1 MEEKKNGVYTYCRK
15 STQYSTWSRQCFMND
30 APCAM
35 QRNILSKQASLHRRH
50 AISAFVIMNF
60 SGMSDVVY
68 KWRLLRFI
76 ESLKDYLYLNTAT
89 DEIVCVAERG
99 NTEALPSLEKEEGV
113 WAQVEHIEVV
123 RADSNTV
130 SNYIMC
136 NRICQQIQIADLV
149 IVDVSIEN
157 ANVFYEFGMAAAAG
171 KLILPICFSKSFS
184 QFSLP
189 EGARECLE
197 ERRRL
202 CEKESGKDH
211 KPEMESFRNMVEH
224 HIDCYPWRRKLF
236 EYFGIRYRH
245 PHSVAG
251 YTNFKDIVNPLYG
264 FRDTMYNRSPYN
276 SRINR
281 ITGESARYD
290 YHHDTE
296 TVGTLL
302 YSRLSCSYGLDT
314 VSGKY
319 NTVVLYTMDGILN
332 EEQAGQCIINFYRNM
347 TAQIKADFCFCGDRI
362 GVMGQAGI
370 ISDDPKDNRT
380 GQKPLYRVDDI
391 IRTAMN
397 EASDEARKHLVKPGD
412 YLPAEY
418 DETMVHADSAWFD
431 RATENTK
438 KYVKKRCIPINS
450 DEPIHVQELLYGV
463 QKGILS
469 DEMLRQ
475 KEYQNGLDYRHFF
488 CLFHVTLHTLRYTN
502 ELVVDL
508 SHNSLPALF
517 WLGVAHGSNVPAI
530 TVRHIP
536 TKEEL
541 RLSGTTEP
549 AESRSIFDVEGLSTV
564 VLHSNDIAGFFNQ
577 LAKAQISIDQHRKLA
592 LSSTEMERFR
602 EGVLNASYDASPFM
616 YGHMQHLRHA
626 IDAVNMQHVDS
637 RSGESSFELYKMLD
651 LIMHSIGSPGINAI
665 LKTLSARSQNDYV
678 QLESYYRQLFWERML
693 CCNELKLYTSQHDGF
708 DRISYEPRRI
718 NLAWDTNAA
727 VELSCYI
734 SKHAPNGNSRIHML
748 RQYQPD
754 PQAHQCNFI
763 CIGGETIPLSE
774 PGSGGLPLV
783 RHIRSKIPESGKN
796 VVRHLAFCKN
806 NCDHAPGTDST
817 SQIYRGFFSQDGT
830 NNVFAQFANA
840 RCIGNLV
847 SDWREGHFPVCE
859 KFSEKVS
866 AEYVPIKKHFQ
877 PVTPNTTWEETGKG
891 TFELPPDIQCQLCQ
905 NDQNTYDHLAQM
917 ILWREVP
924 ENPNEQTKY
933 WGSLIGVSG
942 PATLALTSLL
952 VDDQQKRALFCQTD
966 ENVNPTELPLND
978 LQTQIRESL
987 MEHYEKV
994 LIKQLGE
1001 SGLSS
1006 LCRKVCYA
1014 TKLYLSTVLYQYFF
1028 PFLSNA
1034 DEKQICNCMH
1044 TFVSSVGFVELFPE
1058 DHLTIADAVTTA
1070 LRETISSFLG
1080 VEVLYT
1086 VEVEYGD
1093 KGKDDR
1099 KPKDIH
1105 LLRRDLDNPG
1115 DGKGEP
1121 MISCLFKD
1129 A

>member
-1 MEEKKNGVYTYCRK
+1 MVETRESAYAYCRK
-15 STQYSTWSRQCFMND
+15 TTQHSSWSRQCFMND

-35 QRNILSKQASLHRRH
+35 QRNILSKQAALHRRH

-99 NTEALPSLEKEEGV
+99 NIKALPRLEKEEGEWV
-113 WAQVEHIEVV
+113 PVKHIEVV

-157 ANVFYEFGMAAAAG
+157 ANVFYEFGMAAASG

-202 CEKESGKDH
+202 CEKEPGKDH
-211 KPEMESFRNMVEH
+211 KQEMESFRRRVEH

-251 YTNFKDIVNPLYG
+251 YTNFKDIINPLYG
-264 FRDTMYNRSPYN
+264 FRDIMYNRSPYN
-276 SRINR
+276 SAINR
-281 ITGESARYD
+281 ITGESAGYD
-290 YHHDTE
+290 CHHDTE

-302 YSRLSCSYGLDT
+302 YSRLRDSYNTDT
-314 VSGKY
+314 HTGKY

-397 EASDEARKHLVKPGD
+397 EASDEAQKHLVKPGD

-418 DETMVHADSAWFD
+418 DEAMAHDDFSWFD
-431 RATENTK
+431 RANENTKKYVK

-450 DEPIHVQELLYGV
+450 DEPIHIQELLYGV

-469 DEMLRQ
+469 DEMLQQ
-475 KEYQNGLDYRHFF
+475 KEHQTGLDYRHFF

-536 TKEEL
+536 TQEEL

-549 AESRSIFDVEGLSTV
+549 VESRSIFDVEGLSTV

-602 EGVLNASYDASPFM
+602 EGVLNASYDMSPHVKQGLRTYLRCVEKAEQLQTAGSPADGRAS
-616 YGHMQHLRHA
+616 
-626 IDAVNMQHVDS
+626 
-637 RSGESSFELYKMLD
+637 ELYEEIHEL
-651 LIMHSIGSPGINAI
+651 LRESIRIPGMRDI
-665 LKTLSARSQNDYV
+665 LGTLSARSQNDYV

-693 CCNELKLYTSQHDGF
+693 CCNELKLYIPQYEGFGNTSNMPS
-708 DRISYEPRRI
+708 RISL
-718 NLAWDTNAA
+718 NWDTDAA
-727 VELSCYI
+727 AELSGYI
-734 SKHAPNGNSRIHML
+734 SRHVPNGSTRIHML
-748 RQYQPD
+748 HKNETVWS
-754 PQAHQCNFI
+754 ANQCNFI
-763 CIGGETIPLSE
+763 CIGGETVPMERSDDA
-774 PGSGGLPLV
+774 GGPLV
-783 RHIRSKIPESGKN
+783 RHIRSKIKADVQPGRN
-796 VVRHLAFCKN
+796 IVHHLAFGEN
-806 NCDHAPGTDST
+806 PWGRNRENAEH
-817 SQIYRGFFSQDGT
+817 YRGFFSQDGKD
-830 NNVFAQFANA
+830 NVFTRFANA
-840 RCIGNLV
+840 NSTGNPV
-847 SDWREGHFPVCE
+847 SDRMEEHLPVWA
-859 KFSEKVS
+859 KFSEPVS
-866 AEYVPIKKHFQ
+866 EK
-877 PVTPNTTWEETGKG
+877 
-891 TFELPPDIQCQLCQ
+891 
-905 NDQNTYDHLAQM
+905 HLAQM

-924 ENPNEQTKY
+924 KDWTDPRETVKY
-933 WGSLIGVSG
+933 LGSLIGVSG

-1001 SGLSS
+1001 SGLSY
-1006 LCRKVCYA
+1006 LRREVCYA

-1028 PFLSNA
+1028 PFLSKE

-1044 TFVSSVGFVELFPE
+1044 TFVSSVGFVELFRGN
-1058 DHLTIADAVTTA
+1058 HLTIANAVTTA
-1070 LRETISSFLG
+1070 LWETISGIRG
-1080 VEVLYT
+1080 VEALYR
-1086 VEVEYGD
+1086 VEVKYGD
-1093 KGKDDR
+1093 EGKDDR

-1105 LLRRDLDNPG
+1105 LLRRDLYAPG
-1115 DGKGEP
+1115 DGRGDP
-1121 MISCLFKD
+1121 MISCLFAKFPET
-1129 A
+1129 

>member
-1 MEEKKNGVYTYCRK
+1 MEKKKNGVYTYCRK
-15 STQYSTWSRQCFMND
+15 STQHSSWSRQCFMND

-99 NTEALPSLEKEEGV
+99 NTEALPRLEKEEGV

-211 KPEMESFRNMVEH
+211 KPKMESFRNMVEH

-251 YTNFKDIVNPLYG
+251 YTYFKDIVNPLYG

-276 SRINR
+276 SKINR

-290 YHHDTE
+290 CHHDTE

-314 VSGKY
+314 VSGKF
-319 NTVVLYTMDGILN
+319 NTVVLYTMDDILN
-332 EEQAGQCIINFYRNM
+332 ADQAGQCIINFYRNM

-397 EASDEARKHLVKPGD
+397 EASDEARKHLVKPED
-412 YLPAEY
+412 YFPAEY
-418 DETMVHADSAWFD
+418 AENMVLTDPVWFD

-438 KYVKKRCIPINS
+438 KYVKKRCISINS

-469 DEMLRQ
+469 DEMLQQ

-488 CLFHVTLHTLRYTN
+488 CLFHVILHTLRYTN

-536 TKEEL
+536 TQEEL

-602 EGVLNASYDASPFM
+602 EGVLNAFYDISPHVKQ
-616 YGHMQHLRHA
+616 GLRTYLCCVEISDQLQTA
-626 IDAVNMQHVDS
+626 
-637 RSGESSFELYKMLD
+637 
-651 LIMHSIGSPGINAI
+651 GSPVDGYTSSLYEQMHELLRESIRIPGMRDI
-665 LKTLSARSQNDYV
+665 LGTLSARSQNDYV

-693 CCNELKLYTSQHDGF
+693 CCNELKLYIPQYEGFGNTSNMPS
-708 DRISYEPRRI
+708 RISL
-718 NLAWDTNAA
+718 NWDTDAA
-727 VELSCYI
+727 AELSGYI
-734 SKHAPNGNSRIHML
+734 SRHVPNGSTRIHML
-748 RQYQPD
+748 RKNETVWS
-754 PQAHQCNFI
+754 ANQCNFI
-763 CIGGETIPLSE
+763 CIGGETVPMERSDDA
-774 PGSGGLPLV
+774 GGPLV
-783 RHIRSKIPESGKN
+783 RHIRSKIEADAQHGRN
-796 VVRHLAFCKN
+796 IVHHLAFGEN
-806 NCDHAPGTDST
+806 PWGQNRENAGH
-817 SQIYRGFFSQDGT
+817 YRGFFSQDGKD
-830 NNVFAQFANA
+830 NVFTRFANA
-840 RCIGNLV
+840 NSTADPV
-847 SDWREGHFPVCE
+847 SDRMEEHLPVWA
-859 KFSEKVS
+859 KFSEPVS
-866 AEYVPIKKHFQ
+866 EK
-877 PVTPNTTWEETGKG
+877 
-891 TFELPPDIQCQLCQ
+891 
-905 NDQNTYDHLAQM
+905 HLAQM
-917 ILWREVP
+917 ILWREVLD
-924 ENPNEQTKY
+924 NPNKQTKY
-933 WGSLIGVSG
+933 WISLVGVSG

-952 VDDQQKRALFCQTD
+952 VNDDQKQELFGWQD
-966 ENVNPTELPLND
+966 EKKKLTALPLNN
-978 LQTQIRESL
+978 LQTEIRESL

-1001 SGLSS
+1001 SGLNS
-1006 LCRKVCYA
+1006 LCRRVCYA

-1028 PFLSNA
+1028 PFLSKA
-1034 DEKQICNCMH
+1034 DEEQICNCMH

-1058 DHLTIADAVTTA
+1058 DHLTIAKTVTRA
-1070 LRETISSFLG
+1070 LRETISGIRG
-1080 VEVLYT
+1080 VEALYT
-1086 VEVEYGD
+1086 VAVEYGHR
-1093 KGKDDR
+1093 DDH
-1099 KPKDIH
+1099 KPRDIH
-1105 LLRRDLDNPG
+1105 LLKKPDNSGVP
-1115 DGKGEP
+1115 KP
-1121 MISCLFKD
+1121 MISCLFAKSPSE
-1129 A
+1129 